1 MKDVPILMTKPLVQM
16 TLAGKKTQTR
26 RVVTAQNSTV
36 NGYSMRALWAHLHH
50 WEKAWVDGPPD
61 PMGGG
66 DGYQYL
72 HVPAWNPLDG
82 PVPVDERE
90 WMWYRVR
97 PKVEPGD
104 QLWVKETCWIFGR
117 WVTNGITDYGR
128 AKWRFETVGQDVRF
142 DEQEKLPREQLG
154 YHKRPGIFCP
164 KWASRVRRVITT
176 VRCQRVQEISPRDA
190 EAEGVTGTEFWQPKE
205 VDENPKP
212 THLWKA
218 PFYDDYYFWNHYPQ
232 MVFAHLWDSINAA
245 RGYSWGQNDLVW
257 VYDFGKA
264 VE

>member
-26 RVVTAQNSTV
+26 RVVTSQNSTV
-36 NGYSMRALWAHLHH
+36 DGYSTRALWGHLHH

-82 PVPVDERE
+82 PVPADERE

-97 PKVEPGD
+97 PKIEPGD
-104 QLWVKETCWIFGR
+104 QLWVKETCWIWGR
-117 WVTNGITDYGR
+117 WIENGKTKSGLL
-128 AKWRFETVGQDVRF
+128 AWKFETVGQAVHF
-142 DEQEKLPREQLG
+142 DEQERIPRMQLG

-164 KWASRVRRVITT
+164 KWASRLRRVIKS
-176 VRCQRVQEISPRDA
+176 VRCQRVQEISEEDA
-190 EAEGVTGTEFWQPKE
+190 QAEGVDKQYIPDLGQTWWTYKE
-205 VDENPKP
+205 GFK
-212 THLWKA
+212 L
-218 PFYDDYYFWNHYPQ
+218 
-232 MVFAHLWDSINAA
+232 LWDSINLA
-245 RGYSWGQNDLVW
+245 RGRGWEKNDWIW
-257 VYDFGKA
+257 VYDFKEESCGSPTRMPL
-264 VE
+264 